1 MNIIYMDYTKNDIN
15 MLELQSLVKNTTF
28 EDNDSLNKN
37 TITDSVQFI
46 SFDEDDEFN
55 IIFHENNFETIIKQV
70 PKNIPISIISIIGAF
85 RTGKSFILNILLKY
99 LEYSVNSGLKYTE
112 NFFNNLDEI
121 PGNKNCINNGFVWC
135 NGIDSQTM
143 GIWMWNKPIIYNH
156 PIDGKIAIILMDTQG
171 LFDLN
176 TNQRKTITL
185 FGLSSLISSHI
196 IYNVDKRIQEDNLQH
211 LALFSAY
218 GQLVNKNFRDSGKCL
233 QTLQFLV
240 RDWQNFDNNCMEPEE
255 YINKILSDRNSSDL
269 NNTRN
274 QIKNCFN
281 KIKCS
286 FLPHPGLKA
295 TKNNFNGSIYDIDKN
310 FIKHVKKYIEDT
322 LINNSLEV
330 KKIGGVEVKKKE
342 IIKLV
347 KNYLDIFR
355 NEKGFPKAVT
365 ILESTIMIQHNIAI
379 EKSLELFVLNME
391 VINTNGNK
399 YLHPFKFSKLIEKN
413 KKISL
418 TIFNKNCTLGD
429 NNVILNSKDILIIK
443 LQNEENKYK
452 KLNEERR
459 PLKFLGPYLI
469 PIISIIF
476 SYIFSKIFY
485 TCSATV
491 TICSELYILFLVSYY
506 LSISVVIIF
515 FLAKYYLPIRYI

>member
-1 MNIIYMDYTKNDIN
+1 M
-15 MLELQSLVKNTTF
+15 
-28 EDNDSLNKN
+28 
-37 TITDSVQFI
+37 
-46 SFDEDDEFN
+46 
-55 IIFHENNFETIIKQV
+55 
-70 PKNIPISIISIIGAF
+70 
-85 RTGKSFILNILLKY
+85 
-99 LEYSVNSGLKYTE
+99 
-112 NFFNNLDEI
+112 
-121 PGNKNCINNGFVWC
+121 
-135 NGIDSQTM
+135 
-143 GIWMWNKPIIYNH
+143 
-156 PIDGKIAIILMDTQG
+156 
-171 LFDLN
+171 
-176 TNQRKTITL
+176 
-185 FGLSSLISSHI
+185 
-196 IYNVDKRIQEDNLQH
+196 
-211 LALFSAY
+211 
-218 GQLVNKNFRDSGKCL
+218 
-233 QTLQFLV
+233 
-240 RDWQNFDNNCMEPEE
+240 
-255 YINKILSDRNSSDL
+255 
-269 NNTRN
+269 
-274 QIKNCFN
+274 
-281 KIKCS
+281 
-286 FLPHPGLKA
+286 
-295 TKNNFNGSIYDIDKN
+295 
-310 FIKHVKKYIEDT
+310 
-322 LINNSLEV
+322 EV